1 MIGRFEEN
9 TIYNE
14 DSYTAIKD
22 IPDKSIDCVYID
34 IPYLY
39 DNGGA
44 GKSELGL
51 RIKKNKMKPY
61 LMQEFQMV

>member
-14 DSYTAIKD
+14 DCYTAIKD

-39 DNGGA
+39 DNVGA

-51 RIKKNKMKPY
+51 RIKKTK
-61 LMQEFQMV
+61 